1 MELNNISLVKELLGH
16 SSVKVTEIYT
26 QFPTEYL
33 NEIFKDNQLNQTNRN
48 SKRSE
53 A

>member
-1 MELNNISLVKELLGH
+1 MVKELLGH

-26 QFPTEYL
+26 QFPKEFL
-33 NEIFKDNQLNQTNRN
+33 VQIFKDQHINQDVNY
-48 SKRSE
+48 KAIE